1 MTRVP
6 MTRASKTPRL
16 RAPAPAPTRSVRT
29 STAPRR
35 LPLLAAVLALVAVV
49 ATGCVRFPAEESP
62 PPTATADPLVL
73 PGVQTD
79 VPIEPPP
86 SSEACNATQT
96 LRPPAEMPEP
106 ARMPPGSTMAEIFE
120 RGRLIVGLDIGSN
133 LFSFRDPISGDIEGF
148 DVDIAH
154 AIAEAIFG
162 DPQRVEFQV
171 LSSAERVDALRD
183 HTVDVVIKTMSITC
197 DRLDDISFS
206 APYYVASQRILAFR
220 NSDIRGPAQLAGK
233 RVCAA
238 RGATSI
244 GRMQSIQPKV
254 EMVTT
259 STWADCLV
267 LMQQG
272 QVDAVTSDDAILAG
286 LAAQDP
292 WVQVVGPSL
301 GEEFY
306 GVGIPKGEDDMVR
319 FVNGVLEDL
328 RATGRW
334 QEIRNRW
341 LSILDSGYG
350 APQPSY
356 RD

>member
-1 MTRVP
+1 MT
-6 MTRASKTPRL
+6 ASRPTP
-16 RAPAPAPTRSVRT
+16 ADPTRSGR
-29 STAPRR
+29 SRR
-35 LPLLAAVLALVAVV
+35 PWLAAAVLAFVAVV

-62 PPTATADPLVL
+62 PPTATAGPLVL

-79 VPIEPPP
+79 VPVEPPP

-96 LRPPAEMPEP
+96 LRPPAQMPEP
-106 ARMPPGSTMAEIFE
+106 ARMPPGSTMAGIFE

-133 LFSFRDPISGDIEGF
+133 LFSFRDPISGDIQGF

-154 AIAEAIFG
+154 EIAAAIFG

-171 LSSAERVDALRD
+171 LSSAQRIDALRD
-183 HTVDVVIKTMSITC
+183 RTVDVVIKTMSITC
-197 DRLDDISFS
+197 DRLRDISFS
-206 APYYVASQRILAFR
+206 APYYVASQRIMAFR
-220 NSDIRGPAQLAGK
+220 NSNIAGPAQLADK

-238 RGATSI
+238 RGTTSI
-244 GRMQSIQPKV
+244 GRIQSIQPRV
-254 EMVTT
+254 RMVSTT
-259 STWADCLV
+259 TWADCLV

-292 WVQVVGPSL
+292 WVRVVGPSL

-306 GVGIPKGEDDMVR
+306 GVGIPKGQDDMVR
-319 FVNGVLEDL
+319 FVNGVLEEI
-328 RATGRW
+328 RASGRW
-334 QEIRNRW
+334 QQIRDRW
-341 LSILDSGYG
+341 LAILDDGFG